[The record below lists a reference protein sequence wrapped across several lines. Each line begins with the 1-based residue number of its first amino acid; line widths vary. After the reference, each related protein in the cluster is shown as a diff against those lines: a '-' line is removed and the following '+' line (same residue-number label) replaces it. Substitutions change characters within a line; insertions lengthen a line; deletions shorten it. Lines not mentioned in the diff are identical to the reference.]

1 VAAARY
7 HAAGFTGRR
16 GTGVV
21 KKVSVVIPARNEQ
34 DTILPVLQ
42 ALNGAIQLDGG
53 QHAFEIVVVVDDP
66 ADLTIPVAEAQGAR
80 CLINDKGRGKGNALY
95 HGFRHATGDAIVII
109 DSDGSHNGAD
119 LTHFVAAL
127 DQGFGMVIG
136 SRVLGG
142 SSDHN
147 VIRLFAN
154 ALFTVTVSIM
164 FGVSLMDTL
173 DGYKG
178 FVKDVVTGY
187 RPRAKG
193 FDIEIELVAR
203 AIRKGYRIIE
213 IPTHESRR
221 AGGKMKSHALRDGFA
236 LMVACL
242 REGLTYRCC
251 RLLGR
256 CPRPYSVEIKAV

>member
-1 VAAARY
+1 M
-7 HAAGFTGRR
+7 
-16 GTGVV
+16 V
-21 KKVSVVIPARNEQ
+21 KKISVVIPARNEQ
-34 DTILPVLQ
+34 DTIKPVLQ
-42 ALNGAIQLDGG
+42 ALNGAIQQDGG
-53 QHAFEIVVVVDDP
+53 KHAFEIVVVVDDP
-66 ADLTIPVAEAQGAR
+66 ADLTIPVAEQEGAR

-95 HGFRHATGDAIVII
+95 HGFRNCTGDAIIII
-109 DSDGSHNGAD
+109 DSDGSHNGED

-187 RPRAKG
+187 RPRARG

-203 AIRKGYRIIE
+203 AIRKGYRIVE
-213 IPTHESRR
+213 IPTHENKR

-236 LMVACL
+236 LMVACF
-242 REGLTYRCC
+242 REGISYRFC
-251 RLLGR
+251 RLFGR
-256 CPRPYSVEIKAV
+256 CPKPYSVDVKEA

>member
-1 VAAARY
+1 M
-7 HAAGFTGRR
+7 
-16 GTGVV
+16 V
-21 KKVSVVIPARNEQ
+21 KKISVVIPARNEQ
-34 DTILPVLQ
+34 DTIVPVLQ
-42 ALNGAIQLDGG
+42 ALNGAITQDGG
-53 QHAFEIVVVVDDP
+53 KHTFEIIVVVDDP
-66 ADLTIPVAEAQGAR
+66 KDLTIPVATAQGAR

-95 HGFRHATGDAIVII
+95 HGFHNATVDAIVII
-109 DSDGSHNGAD
+109 DSDGSHNGED
-119 LTHFVAAL
+119 LLLFVTAL

-154 ALFTVTVSIM
+154 ALFTVMVSIL

-187 RPRAKG
+187 RPRAAG

-203 AIRKGYRIIE
+203 AIRKGYRIVE
-213 IPTHESRR
+213 IPTHENKR
-221 AGGKMKSHALRDGFA
+221 AGGKMKSHAIRDGYHLLF
-236 LMVACL
+236 ACL
-242 REGLTYRCC
+242 REGISYRFC
-251 RLLGR
+251 RLFGR
-256 CPRPYSVEIKAV
+256 CPKPYSVDVKEA